1 MARIEELEI
10 EMQQLRI
17 EVRFDTKIQ
26 YMIVLQ
32 SRRCLLSLKAL
43 YFRGFKILYLLEN
56 EFNLN
61 FQSFDRMAAK

>member
-32 SRRCLLSLKAL
+32 SHRCLLSLKAL
-43 YFRGFKILYLLEN
+43 YRRMSFIFEASKYSIYLRM
-56 EFNLN
+56 N
-61 FQSFDRMAAK
+61 FI